1 MLLPK
6 RRWMHWLQ
14 KSWQNKAL
22 WKKTQDPLP
31 TARQGI
37 FLLNHVEE
45 FDILKSRSL
54 WMERNIMFVKIK
66 ADIRHWLRELDK
78 KYFFVMLGFAVMVY
92 FPLISLKLTNTVDGL
107 WTTAEYM
114 AGAWE
119 LSNGRW
125 FWLVTSFLRFSLQL
139 EPINAVVCLVLVSL
153 GVTKLHMTFKTVH
166 EGRTSC
172 LDWLAGLCYLA
183 NTVIGCY
190 LSFAH
195 QSVEFGL
202 AFYLSVLAAVC
213 VIRSR
218 SIAAGIAQ
226 GAFLLA
232 LSLGLYQTDLACFCM
247 VLLAWFLVLLFRG
260 EEGIKLRYYIAKC
273 LGSAVC
279 GAALYWG
286 ILQIILK
293 ISGVAMTNYQGGA
306 STSPLNMLKSLPQSI
321 VKCYAQ
327 FWDYFFGDTVRH
339 NVLQSFG
346 VLYALAFLV
355 VGAALACR
363 LVRLIRRKDWENT
376 FYGTAALLVLPMM
389 CTVFMVATSQALF
402 YIPMSGGLALFL
414 PVCFWLLDSS
424 REGKTACD
432 AFRKCWNKAEK
443 ALILL
448 TAAAVVYGSVF
459 MSAID
464 QQAMYEG
471 RKATK
476 QIADLVA
483 GELVAEGYYDLP
495 EKLPVMLVGRPSA
508 SPLFRTHIIYWDAN
522 DYAQVGLFEKENAA
536 TMRYSW
542 NAVFRDLTPMQLELC
557 SDEVYDELIRTEE
570 IKRMPT
576 FPEKGSMQEM
586 DGVYVIKISE
596 DYLIDE

>member
-1 MLLPK
+1 M
-6 RRWMHWLQ
+6 
-14 KSWQNKAL
+14 S
-22 WKKTQDPLP
+22 
-31 TARQGI
+31 
-37 FLLNHVEE
+37 
-45 FDILKSRSL
+45 
-54 WMERNIMFVKIK
+54 VKIK

-166 EGRTSC
+166 GGTSY

-218 SIAAGIAQ
+218 SIAAGVAQ

-247 VLLAWFLVLLFRG
+247 VLLAWFLVLLLRG

-279 GAALYWG
+279 GAVLGNIADYSEGFRCCNDEL
-286 ILQIILK
+286 
-293 ISGVAMTNYQGGA
+293 SG
-306 STSPLNMLKSLPQSI
+306 
-321 VKCYAQ
+321 
-327 FWDYFFGDTVRH
+327 R
-339 NVLQSFG
+339 SF
-346 VLYALAFLV
+346 YLA
-355 VGAALACR
+355 A
-363 LVRLIRRKDWENT
+363 E
-376 FYGTAALLVLPMM
+376 Y
-389 CTVFMVATSQALF
+389 
-402 YIPMSGGLALFL
+402 
-414 PVCFWLLDSS
+414 
-424 REGKTACD
+424 
-432 AFRKCWNKAEK
+432 AEK
-443 ALILL
+443 PAAEYCKMLCPIL
-448 TAAAVVYGSVF
+448 
-459 MSAID
+459 
-464 QQAMYEG
+464 
-471 RKATK
+471 
-476 QIADLVA
+476 
-483 GELVAEGYYDLP
+483 
-495 EKLPVMLVGRPSA
+495 
-508 SPLFRTHIIYWDAN
+508 
-522 DYAQVGLFEKENAA
+522 GLLL
-536 TMRYSW
+536 W
-542 NAVFRDLTPMQLELC
+542 
-557 SDEVYDELIRTEE
+557 
-570 IKRMPT
+570 
-576 FPEKGSMQEM
+576 
-586 DGVYVIKISE
+586 
-596 DYLIDE
+596 

>member
-1 MLLPK
+1 
-6 RRWMHWLQ
+6 
-14 KSWQNKAL
+14 
-22 WKKTQDPLP
+22 
-31 TARQGI
+31 
-37 FLLNHVEE
+37 
-45 FDILKSRSL
+45 
-54 WMERNIMFVKIK
+54 MFVKIK

-78 KYFFVMLGFAVMVY
+78 KYFCVMLGFAVMVY

-153 GVTKLHMTFKTVH
+153 GVTQLHMTFKTVH

-218 SIAAGIAQ
+218 SIAAG
-226 GAFLLA
+226 
-232 LSLGLYQTDLACFCM
+232 
-247 VLLAWFLVLLFRG
+247 
-260 EEGIKLRYYIAKC
+260 
-273 LGSAVC
+273 
-279 GAALYWG
+279 
-286 ILQIILK
+286 
-293 ISGVAMTNYQGGA
+293 VAMTNYQGGA

-321 VKCYAQ
+321 VRCYAQ

-355 VGAALACR
+355 VGAALVRR
-363 LVRLIRRKDWENT
+363 LAVVLRRKDAET
-376 FYGTAALLVLPMM
+376 AFYAVAAVLVMPPASVIFLL
-389 CTVFMVATSQALF
+389 AASQATF
-402 YIPMSGGLALFL
+402 YIPMAGGTALFF
-414 PVCFWLLDSS
+414 PVCFWLLDAAQPASNTETS
-424 REGKTACD
+424 GK
-432 AFRKCWNKAEK
+432 NKAGKVKK
-443 ALILL
+443 AALL
-448 TAAAVVYGSVF
+448 LAAAGILYGSVF